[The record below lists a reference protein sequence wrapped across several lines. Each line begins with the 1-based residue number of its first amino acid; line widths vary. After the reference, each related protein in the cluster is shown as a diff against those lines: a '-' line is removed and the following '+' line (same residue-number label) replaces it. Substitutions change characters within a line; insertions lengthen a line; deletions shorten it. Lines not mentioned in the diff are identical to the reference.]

1 MHRGALRASR
11 EARTTSA
18 ICGAGWD
25 LADSETLAAIEARMI
40 DGGIASKDWPTLAA
54 RLRQAAQGTQSLPIS
69 AHAGGEA
76 CAQSRLHRR
85 LSFGLF
91 TQKGAPRGGDGTIL
105 TNGLCKKDPELLVLL
120 EQERERLAALIA
132 KRKTAATFARSLA
145 LAQIGEAIVSCYERM
160 KNHRGL
166 FDFDDLIE
174 RTRELLRR
182 SSPSWG
188 ALPTRPADRSY
199 SCSTRRRIRAAP
211 QWRFYKS
218 SPMEFAQA
226 TRPRSFFAVGD
237 EKAVEFSPSR
247 ARRRRSSRPCGVV
260 SRIASRRRGSRSRM
274 FA

>member
-1 MHRGALRASR
+1 LV
-11 EARTTSA
+11 
-18 ICGAGWD
+18 
-25 LADSETLAAIEARMI
+25 
-40 DGGIASKDWPTLAA
+40 
-54 RLRQAAQGTQSLPIS
+54 
-69 AHAGGEA
+69 
-76 CAQSRLHRR
+76 
-85 LSFGLF
+85 FF

-182 SSPSWG
+182 SSPSWVLYKLDQPR
-188 ALPTRPADRSY
+188 A
-199 SCSTRRRIRAAP
+199 RAASL
-211 QWRFYKS
+211 QS
-218 SPMEFAQA
+218 A
-226 TRPRSFFAVGD
+226 TRSSR
-237 EKAVEFSPSR
+237 FSPSR